1 MEARAIAKNVRI
13 VPRKAR
19 LVIDLVRGKSVAEA
33 DVILANLN
41 KESARLI
48 RKVLTSATAN
58 AENFLQV
65 KTLLILGLGL
75 FAFAISTVGGLLT
88 GKIMCKLT
96 GGKINPLI
104 GSAGVSA
111 VPMAARVAQDEG
123 RKADPSNFLLM
134 HAMGPN
140 VAGVI
145 GSAVAAGVFL
155 SLLG

>member
-58 AENFLQV
+58 AENN
-65 KTLLILGLGL
+65 LGLKKEDFL
-75 FAFAISTVGGLLT
+75 PPRIL
-88 GKIMCKLT
+88 
-96 GGKINPLI
+96 
-104 GSAGVSA
+104 
-111 VPMAARVAQDEG
+111 
-123 RKADPSNFLLM
+123 RK
-134 HAMGPN
+134 
-140 VAGVI
+140 
-145 GSAVAAGVFL
+145 
-155 SLLG
+155 